1 MNKIINEFNNYLT
14 NERNYSSFTVTNYD
28 KDILSFNNY
37 LKDKNID
44 FLNIDKDIIRKYL
57 IYLDTLKLKNSSIS
71 RHISSLRTFYNFLK
85 ERNYIK
91 SNVFL
96 LIKSPKK
103 EKKLPTFIYY
113 NELEE
118 LFNSFNISDILDIR
132 NKLIFELLYATGV
145 RVSELVNIKLEDINK
160 SEMTIKVLG
169 KGNKERICF
178 YGEYALDALNL
189 YLNESRPKLLR
200 NKTSDYL
207 LINHIGG
214 KLTDRGVRDIVKR
227 VIKLTSIKSNVSP
240 HTLRHTFAT
249 HLLNEGADLKTVQ
262 ELLGHVSLSTTSIY
276 THVSNERL
284 REVYLKSH
292 PRKSEK

>member
-1 MNKIINEFNNYLT
+1 MDKIINEFNNYLI

-37 LKDKNID
+37 LKDKNIN
-44 FLNIDKDIIRKYL
+44 FLNVDKDIIRKYL
-57 IYLDTLKLKNSSIS
+57 VYLDILKMKNSSIS

-189 YLNESRPKLLR
+189 YLNESRPKLLA

>member
-1 MNKIINEFNNYLT
+1 MDKIINEFNNYLI

-37 LKDKNID
+37 LKDKNIN
-44 FLNIDKDIIRKYL
+44 FLNVDKDIIRKYL
-57 IYLDTLKLKNSSIS
+57 VYLDILKMKNSSIS